1 VIVVARRA
9 KNLIAATRRRVE
21 TRRWNFGK
29 SAFADCATTFQSAG
43 PTRGASPMPA
53 NTGSHAELYVHLVWS
68 TWDRVPLL
76 AGEVRDSA
84 YRLLQDECRRM
95 GVEVM
100 AIGGVEDHVHLL
112 VRMPAAVSTAAV
124 VKQLKGAT
132 SHALNSGSGNRP
144 FFRWQGGYGAFSVS
158 RQHVERIR
166 QYVLNQPEHHGRG
179 RVADFLEP

>member
-1 VIVVARRA
+1 
-9 KNLIAATRRRVE
+9 
-21 TRRWNFGK
+21 
-29 SAFADCATTFQSAG
+29 
-43 PTRGASPMPA
+43 MPP

-76 AGEVRDSA
+76 SGEVRDSA
-84 YRLLQDECRRM
+84 YRRLHDECRRM

-112 VRMPAAVSTAAV
+112 VRMPAALSIAALA
-124 VKQLKGAT
+124 KQLKGAT
-132 SHALNSGSGNRP
+132 SHALNAGSGNRP

-166 QYVLNQPEHHGRG
+166 QYVLNQPEHHARG
-179 RVADFLEP
+179 RIADFLEPQTSCAAHHAARTETAPAVREGGLPEVPAAGFKPPSRRDTAR